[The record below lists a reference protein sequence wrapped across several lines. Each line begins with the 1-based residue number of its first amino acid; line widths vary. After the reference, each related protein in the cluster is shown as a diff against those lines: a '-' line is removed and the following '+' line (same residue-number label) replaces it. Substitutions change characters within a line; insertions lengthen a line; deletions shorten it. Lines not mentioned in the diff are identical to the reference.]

1 MYLINELINDIN
13 NAKSV
18 FDKMK
23 GSNKMQY
30 NNGLGQS
37 VSTLSNIV
45 NDEKWS
51 SNEAIFDAVV
61 NGDNTKLQECL
72 KSNININMK
81 DENGLTPLH
90 FAADRGYDL
99 IVSILIQSG
108 ANTESCDNDGKTP
121 LLYACYC
128 EQNDVIKILIE
139 NGAKIDIDSLQ
150 NDEGISSEVIQFIK
164 DLKV

>member
-1 MYLINELINDIN
+1 
-13 NAKSV
+13 
-18 FDKMK
+18 MK
-23 GSNKMQY
+23 GSNDNKMQY

-37 VSTLSNIV
+37 VSTLNNTI

-61 NGDNTKLQECL
+61 NGDNIKLQECL
-72 KSNININMK
+72 KSNVNINMK

-99 IVSILIQSG
+99 IVSNLIQSG
-108 ANTESCDNDGKTP
+108 ANIESCDNDGKTP

-139 NGAKIDIDSLQ
+139 NGAKIDIDSLHK
-150 NDEGISSEVIQFIK
+150 DDGISSDIINFIK
-164 DLKV
+164 EIKVK